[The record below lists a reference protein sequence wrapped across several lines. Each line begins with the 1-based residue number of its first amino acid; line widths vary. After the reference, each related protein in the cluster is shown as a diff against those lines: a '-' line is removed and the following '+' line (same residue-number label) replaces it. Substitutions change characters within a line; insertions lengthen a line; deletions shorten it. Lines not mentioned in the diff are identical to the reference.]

1 MFLNDIPIHAEHPTS
16 PEFFST
22 WNALPLLHEVS
33 HALARLLHENEATVL
48 DLRSLPLSPADDE
61 QLRQHLGVGEITV
74 QLDSLGKSEIW
85 ETQFPAVWWIEHFN
99 DHNELMGRYLEI
111 NWTPAIVQAPHE
123 DVQDG
128 LMRLQEKLLLHNN

>member
-1 MFLNDIPIHAEHPTS
+1 MSLEDIPVSVERSIS
-16 PEFFST
+16 PAYFST
-22 WNALPLLHEVS
+22 GNTLPLLHEIS
-33 HALARLLHENEATVL
+33 HALARLLRENEPTVL

-111 NWTPAIVQAPHE
+111 NWIPAIIQAPPE
-123 DVQDG
+123 DVEEG
-128 LMRLQEKLLLHNN
+128 LMRLQEKLLNNNN